1 MRRPQ
6 LCRNQ
11 AVTGPLTDHGFFPRR
26 RVLSSSMSSRRM
38 PRKGKGEK
46 LKLNASPAVLSHGAT
61 QLPLVRVDTYNDE
74 MRDPDGFVGDRASN
88 RAFHVILA
96 ELRERVRRVGE
107 DPLGSADNVKKK
119 KLDKLLVEGDPEE
132 AGLVQSVIEEF
143 AQEFATVVR
152 RFLRSKAWRDTQCI
166 VVGGGLRE
174 NPAPRGGTRPAP
186 GLLQGAGSRND
197 RQTIRHH

>member
-1 MRRPQ
+1 
-6 LCRNQ
+6 
-11 AVTGPLTDHGFFPRR
+11 
-26 RVLSSSMSSRRM
+26 MSSRRM
-38 PRKGKGEK
+38 PKKRNGKK
-46 LKLNASPAVLSHGAT
+46 RKLNASPAVLAHGAPH
-61 QLPLVRVDTYNDE
+61 LPLVRVDTYNDE
-74 MRDPDGFVGDRASN
+74 MRDPDGFGGDGARN
-88 RAFHVILA
+88 RAFHGILA

-174 NPAPRGGTRPAP
+174 SRRGEGATRRAAV
-186 GLLQGAGSRND
+186 LLKAAGCEIEMKA
-197 RQTIRHH
+197 IRHHSHVAGP